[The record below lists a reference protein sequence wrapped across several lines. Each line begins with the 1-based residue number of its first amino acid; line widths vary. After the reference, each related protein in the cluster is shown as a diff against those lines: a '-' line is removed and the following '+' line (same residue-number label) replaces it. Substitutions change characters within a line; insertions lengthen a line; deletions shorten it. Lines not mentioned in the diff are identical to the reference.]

1 MISFLVQNI
10 QFFPL
15 CLSLSK
21 TRNHQ
26 GVLLVWGVTWKQEHW
41 TENRAIQWQMENQK
55 WGHSGLL
62 NSLSLFMQNTQPG
75 MNCPGFMLS
84 PIEFLLQQK

>member
-1 MISFLVQNI
+1 
-10 QFFPL
+10 
-15 CLSLSK
+15 
-21 TRNHQ
+21 
-26 GVLLVWGVTWKQEHW
+26 
-41 TENRAIQWQMENQK
+41 
-55 WGHSGLL
+55 L